1 MRALGIAFLL
11 LTIGSCKKTDEAPV
25 DTGAA
30 MGAPGGAMGAP
41 IEMDTSFKG
50 ETGGM
55 PKITDTT
62 RIGADED
69 SLRDSLKKKR

>member
-1 MRALGIAFLL
+1 
-11 LTIGSCKKTDEAPV
+11 
-25 DTGAA
+25 
-30 MGAPGGAMGAP
+30 MGAP

>member
-11 LTIGSCKKTDEAPV
+11 LTIASCTKKDEAPV

-30 MGAPGGAMGAP
+30 IAPVPGS
-41 IEMDTSFKG
+41 MDTTVQG

-55 PKITDTT
+55 PPITDTS
-62 RIGADED
+62 RIPSDED
-69 SLRDSLKKKR
+69 SLTDSLKKRR